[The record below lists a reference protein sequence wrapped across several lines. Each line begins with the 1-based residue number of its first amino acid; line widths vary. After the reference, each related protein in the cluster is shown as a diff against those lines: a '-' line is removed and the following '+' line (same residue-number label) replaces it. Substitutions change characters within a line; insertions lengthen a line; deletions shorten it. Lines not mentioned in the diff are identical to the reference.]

1 MNQTR
6 KDPKFILIVGAGFMG
21 RGIAQ
26 VCAQYGLSV
35 FLVDSD
41 EGVLASARKEML
53 WSLQK
58 LLSKKQIF
66 EDPEKV
72 LERVVFSRDGIVH
85 DHLDFLIECVP
96 EDIGIKKRILSHY
109 DRICPT
115 ETIFASNTSAIP
127 IGKIAVSTNR
137 PDRFIGTHFSSPP
150 VMQKLVEMIPSL
162 MTSAE
167 TVLSTRYF
175 LEALGREIVE
185 VKGDIAG
192 FVMNRIYL
200 AAAAEGMRLLER
212 GIASAADI
220 DRAMRAGYGWSKGP
234 LEAAD
239 LAGLDVILGAM
250 SSIWEDTGS
259 PIFRPPEGL
268 ARFVEAKRLGRKTG
282 SGFYEYDQGGKK
294 RK

>member
-1 MNQTR
+1 
-6 KDPKFILIVGAGFMG
+6 MG

-26 VCAQYGLSV
+26 VCAQYGFSV
-35 FLVDSD
+35 SLVDSD
-41 EGVLASARKEML
+41 AGVLAGARKEML
-53 WSLQK
+53 RSLQK
-58 LLSKKQIF
+58 LVSKKQIV

-72 LERVVFSRDGIVH
+72 LERVAFSRDGIVH
-85 DHLDFLIECVP
+85 DNLDFLIECVP
-96 EDIGIKKRILSHY
+96 EDISIKKSVLSHY
-109 DRICPT
+109 DRVCPT

-127 IGKIAVSTNR
+127 IGKIAISTNR
-137 PDRFIGTHFSSPP
+137 PDRFIGTHFASAP

-167 TVLSTRYF
+167 TVLSTRSF
-175 LEALGREIVE
+175 LQALRREIVE
-185 VKGDIAG
+185 VKVDIAG

-212 GIASAADI
+212 GIATAPDI

-239 LAGLDVILGAM
+239 FAGLDVILGAM
-250 SSIWEDTGS
+250 NSIWEDTGN

-268 ARFVEAKRLGRKTG
+268 ARLVEAKRLGRKTG
-282 SGFYEYDQGGKK
+282 SGFYQYNQGGKK

>member
-1 MNQTR
+1 
-6 KDPKFILIVGAGFMG
+6 MG

-26 VCAQYGLSV
+26 VCAQYGFSV
-35 FLVDSD
+35 SLVDSD
-41 EGVLASARKEML
+41 AGVLAGARKEML
-53 WSLQK
+53 RSLQK
-58 LLSKKQIF
+58 LVSKKQIV

-85 DHLDFLIECVP
+85 DNLDFLIECVP
-96 EDIGIKKRILSHY
+96 EDISIKKIVLSHY
-109 DRICPT
+109 DRVCPT

-127 IGKIAVSTNR
+127 IGKIAISTNR
-137 PDRFIGTHFSSPP
+137 PDRFIGTHFASAP

-167 TVLSTRYF
+167 TVLSTRSF
-175 LEALGREIVE
+175 LQALRREIVE
-185 VKGDIAG
+185 VKVDIAG

-212 GIASAADI
+212 GIAPAPDI
-220 DRAMRAGYGWSKGP
+220 DRAMRVGYGWSKGP

-239 LAGLDVILGAM
+239 FAGLDVILGAM
-250 SSIWEDTGS
+250 NSIWEDTGN

-268 ARFVEAKRLGRKTG
+268 ARLVEAKRLGRKTG
-282 SGFYEYDQGGKK
+282 SGFYEYNQEGKK